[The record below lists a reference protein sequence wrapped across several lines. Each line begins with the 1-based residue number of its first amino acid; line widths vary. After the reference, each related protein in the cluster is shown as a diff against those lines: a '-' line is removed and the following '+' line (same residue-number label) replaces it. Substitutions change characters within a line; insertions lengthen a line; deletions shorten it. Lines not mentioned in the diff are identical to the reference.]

1 MIILQDNKLT
11 IQNPLNNTFEGN
23 FTIILQNTVTREVFQ
38 YNVANIHKNPLY
50 YHFEID
56 VNLNDGEYFLL
67 LVHNPSFADIDVM
80 SDISN
85 IQDKKMGFVAIAN
98 DDTVILN
105 DGYYIGF
112 GYEVDIKIVTR
123 ELLRIGEFENKTTQY
138 DKNNKYVIYKG

>member
-38 YNVANIHKNPLY
+38 YNVENIHKNPLY
-50 YHFEID
+50 YHFDVD
-56 VNLNDGEYFLL
+56 VNLADGEYFLL
-67 LVHNPSFADIDVM
+67 LVHNPSFAEIDVT

-105 DGYYIGF
+105 KGYYIGF
-112 GYEVDIKIVTR
+112 GYEADIKIVTR

>member
-1 MIILQDNKLT
+1 MIQLQDNQIT
-11 IQNPLNNTFEGN
+11 IQNPLTNTFEGN

-38 YNVANIHKNPLY
+38 CNAEITHKNPLY

-67 LVHNPSFADIDVM
+67 LVHNPSFAPIEIT

-85 IQDKKMGFVAIAN
+85 IQDKKMGFEAIAN

-105 DGYYIGF
+105 KGYYIGF
-112 GYEVDIKIVTR
+112 AYDVNIQIVTR
-123 ELLRIGEFENKTTQY
+123 ELLRKGEFENKATQY
-138 DKNNKYVIYKG
+138 NKNNKYVVYKG

>member
-11 IQNPLNNTFEGN
+11 IQNPLINTFEGN

-38 YNVANIHKNPLY
+38 YNVENIHKNPLY

-67 LVHNPSFADIDVM
+67 LVHNPSFAEIDVT
-80 SDISN
+80 SDITN
-85 IQDKKMGFVAIAN
+85 IQDKKMGFEAIAN

-105 DGYYIGF
+105 RGYYIGF
-112 GYEVDIKIVTR
+112 GYEANIKIVTR
-123 ELLRIGEFENKTTQY
+123 ELLRIGEYENKTTQY
-138 DKNNKYVIYKG
+138 DKNNKYVTYKG

>member
-38 YNVANIHKNPLY
+38 YNVENTRNNPLY

-67 LVHNPSFADIDVM
+67 LVHNPSFAEIDVT

-85 IQDKKMGFVAIAN
+85 IQDKKMGFEAIAN

-105 DGYYIGF
+105 GGYYIGF
-112 GYEVDIKIVTR
+112 EYEANITIVTR
-123 ELLRIGEFENKTTQY
+123 ELLRIGEYENKTTQY
-138 DKNNKYVIYKG
+138 NKNNKYVTYKG